1 MAQSSVWCDDM
12 DDVTLDEVR
21 IMLDEEKLRQIA
33 LRKDLRHLI
42 RIEAINRIQN
52 ERILKE
58 LALSGDE
65 EISIKA
71 VNNISN
77 QEFLADIALSDVH
90 PVIKYDALRNI
101 EDDDYFDEISQIVDD
116 DFIQESIEDIDFE
129 RKFGRKVCTGLS

>member
-1 MAQSSVWCDDM
+1 MAQSSVCGDNV

-33 LRKDLRHLI
+33 LRKDIGHLI

-77 QEFLADIALSDVH
+77 QELLAINFQIL
-90 PVIKYDALRNI
+90 PWKYQQCKCPLGVWKD
-101 EDDDYFDEISQIVDD
+101 
-116 DFIQESIEDIDFE
+116 
-129 RKFGRKVCTGLS
+129 CT